1 MKVLQAYELLVNTI
15 PQLNQE
21 GINLLETVFLETEA
35 PEVDEEEEKKETV
48 VEETDPLRI
57 ELIKTLKRTY

>member
-1 MKVLQAYELLVNTI
+1 MKLLRAYELLVNTI

-21 GINLLETVFLETEA
+21 GINLLETVFVETEA
-35 PEVDEEEEKKETV
+35 PEIDEEEEKKETV

>member
-21 GINLLETVFLETEA
+21 GINLLETVFVETEA

>member
-21 GINLLETVFLETEA
+21 GINLLETVFVETEA
-35 PEVDEEEEKKETV
+35 PEIDEEEEKKETV

>member
-1 MKVLQAYELLVNTI
+1 MKLIRAYELLVNTI

-21 GINLLETVFLETEA
+21 GINLLETVFVETEA

>member
-1 MKVLQAYELLVNTI
+1 MKLLRAYELLVNTI

-21 GINLLETVFLETEA
+21 GINLLETVFVETEA